1 MPYHLAKSAML
12 LMLITGVEP
21 VIVCSFAFSSSN
33 IVLSVSGLGFSDTFI
48 KKSSFVKVT
57 LNSSVIQTTQPLLLH
72 TKMTTAAAAL
82 ARTASFASS
91 SSHNNTVVMNN
102 NNNGG
107 GRKLVLVR
115 GTLLRH
121 QRRQR
126 QRGKISPS
134 SSRSADSASSSSSSS
149 SSQSGTTKDEF
160 IPQSY
165 WVAESQT
172 QFIAETKLPTDK
184 GFYRLRGYRH
194 RGPKTHVITEPTCMI
209 YGNVEGLENVPVR
222 VHDACF
228 TSEVLGS
235 LKCDCKQQLDMALEY
250 IRDNE
255 LGVVIYL
262 EQEGRGI
269 GLANKIAAYKV
280 QESGA
285 DTVDANRKLGLPD
298 DIREYSAVRNIVD
311 DLNIKSVALMTNNP
325 RKINEL
331 EKEGVNVT
339 SRIPCVTKANLFSE
353 KYLEAK
359 ERRMSHVLNDSWRYF
374 DNAGQV
380 FESKDEADAKGDF
393 SDYSMTWDE
402 EDELGNIAAKGIH

>member
-1 MPYHLAKSAML
+1 
-12 LMLITGVEP
+12 
-21 VIVCSFAFSSSN
+21 
-33 IVLSVSGLGFSDTFI
+33 
-48 KKSSFVKVT
+48 
-57 LNSSVIQTTQPLLLH
+57 
-72 TKMTTAAAAL
+72 MTTAAAAL
-82 ARTASFASS
+82 ARTASIAS
-91 SSHNNTVVMNN
+91 SSHNDTVVMNN
-102 NNNGG
+102 NTNGGG
-107 GRKLVLVR
+107 GRKLLAR
-115 GTLLRH
+115 GTRLRE
-121 QRRQR
+121 RRQR
-126 QRGKISPS
+126 RRRRDVTISPS
-134 SSRSADSASSSSSSS
+134 SSLSADSASSSSSS
-149 SSQSGTTKDEF
+149 QSGTTNDEF

-339 SRIPCVTKANLFSE
+339 SRIPCVTKSE
-353 KYLEAK
+353 FYLEAK